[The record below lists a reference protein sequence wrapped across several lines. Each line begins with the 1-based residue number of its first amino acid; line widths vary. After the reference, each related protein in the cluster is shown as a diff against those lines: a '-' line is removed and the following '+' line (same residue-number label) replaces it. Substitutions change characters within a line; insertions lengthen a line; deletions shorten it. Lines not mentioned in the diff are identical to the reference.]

1 MSAAYPTEVERAAAL
16 EREIDRQALILHT
29 AEKREDR
36 VAAMEELRRLHAL
49 RSPEVVEEMEY
60 ERGLR

>member
-1 MSAAYPTEVERAAAL
+1 MSAIQPTEVEKAADL
-16 EREIDRQALILHT
+16 ERQIDHQALILHT

-49 RSPEVVEEMEY
+49 RIAAYRVAA
-60 ERGLR
+60 

>member
-1 MSAAYPTEVERAAAL
+1 MRGTHPTEVERAAAL
-16 EREIDRQALILHT
+16 EFEIEMQALVLHT
-29 AEKREDR
+29 APSRDDR
-36 VAAMEELRRLHAL
+36 VAAMEELRRLHAM

>member
-1 MSAAYPTEVERAAAL
+1 MIQVEQAAAL

-36 VAAMEELRRLHAL
+36 VAAMAELSRLNAM
-49 RSPEVVEEMEY
+49 RSPEVVEEMEH

>member
-1 MSAAYPTEVERAAAL
+1 MSAIQPTEVEKAADL
-16 EREIDRQALILHT
+16 ERQIDQQALILHT

-36 VAAMEELRRLHAL
+36 VAAMNELARLHAL